1 MSNNLT
7 EIQIW
12 VKTNATQPKCI
23 VRIYLPFGNMIIVQD
38 ELHTSIWWIQ
48 YKVSVILSA
57 TVNIRWREFSIII
70 SVAVLWIVWPW
81 NLYLDT
87 KIIGLYATVTEIPS
101 VIYIIIMAAFICTF
115 IEMAEKSCRDGNHTN
130 ISILVLTNRN
140 QLKYFAK
147 TTFVC

>member
-1 MSNNLT
+1 MDSLT
-7 EIQIW
+7 
-12 VKTNATQPKCI
+12 
-23 VRIYLPFGNMIIVQD
+23 L
-38 ELHTSIWWIQ
+38 
-48 YKVSVILSA
+48 
-57 TVNIRWREFSIII
+57 
-70 SVAVLWIVWPW
+70 

-87 KIIGLYATVTEIPS
+87 KIIGLYAMVTEIPS
-101 VIYIIIMAAFICTF
+101 MIYIIIMAAFICTF